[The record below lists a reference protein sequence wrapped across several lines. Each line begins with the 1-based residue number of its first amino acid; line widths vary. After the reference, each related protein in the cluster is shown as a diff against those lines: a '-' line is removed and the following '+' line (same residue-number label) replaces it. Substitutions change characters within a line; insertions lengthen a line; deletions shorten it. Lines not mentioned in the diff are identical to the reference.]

1 MTTEQIDEI
10 KFDPKELFN
19 QLMNLMDIEDKPF
32 FFEDTKINE
41 EYSYRVFC
49 YNIPG
54 YMQYQLPFARE
65 TRGSMFLIKNDTK
78 EFVSLVV
85 LPMPKFFT
93 YGEQPETEKLDL
105 SKVKRFTLKV
115 DGSLVSSYIDF
126 NGDLAFKTKRSPS
139 QDNFNELIE
148 SVLYF
153 ELKEE
158 LKELTKTHTVDCE
171 LTSPTNRVILEY
183 KDTNLSVLKVRSR
196 ETGLF
201 KEIHSEEFKN
211 KYPHIAK
218 IIVEE
223 LDIGLLDGLSKKNN
237 NIDCKGIEGGVVEM
251 SDGTLAK
258 IKTRY
263 YLTQNRFANL
273 QDFKKRNRLMV
284 EACIEETFDELR
296 TLFFYRKRSENYDAE
311 GIVADMDSVE
321 KQVREI
327 YNPLYSKIMGFY
339 NENKEL
345 SLEEYTEKAKEEKMH
360 EYMSLLVPLHK
371 GLKVSIKGFFLK
383 KYGNKIR
390 A

>member
-1 MTTEQIDEI
+1 MKTEQINEI
-10 KFDPKELFN
+10 KFNPKELFN

-78 EFVSLVV
+78 EFISLVV

-126 NGDLAFKTKRSPS
+126 NGNLAFKTKRSPN
-139 QDNFNELIE
+139 QDSFNELIE
-148 SVLYF
+148 SVLYP
-153 ELKEE
+153 ELKDEI
-158 LKELTKTHTVDCE
+158 KELTKTHTVDCE

-183 KDTNLSVLKVRSR
+183 KDTNLSVLKIRSR

-201 KEIHSEEFKN
+201 EEIHSEEFKN

-251 SDGTLAK
+251 PDGTLAK

-296 TLFFYRKRSENYDAE
+296 TLFFYRKRSENYNAE
-311 GIVADMDSVE
+311 GIVADMDSIE
-321 KQVREI
+321 KQVREL
-327 YNPLYSKIMGFY
+327 YNPLHSKIMGFY

-345 SLEEYTEKAKEEKMH
+345 SLEEYTEKAKENKMH
-360 EYMSLLVPLHK
+360 EYMSLLIPLHK
-371 GLKVSIKGFFLK
+371 GLKVNIKTFFLK